1 MEKTSPPP
9 PYSAAE
15 DIPTV
20 KLPEGAGIVFM
31 TSSDNDYFYIK
42 SISSMKLHIRPKGRN
57 PQEEAAQIKA
67 HRAKLDQLRAEM
79 SAWARAEWEVKKREK
94 ARRKERE
101 AEIKR
106 EKAMEKERRKEWKRG
121 RKREA
126 EVEWSKARERVERQR
141 EEEQRA

>member
-1 MEKTSPPP
+1 MST
-9 PYSAAE
+9 
-15 DIPTV
+15 
-20 KLPEGAGIVFM
+20 
-31 TSSDNDYFYIK
+31 
-42 SISSMKLHIRPKGRN
+42 RN

-126 EVEWSKARERVERQR
+126 EMEWSKARERGERQR